1 MMFRKFGRQRG
12 RLFNNLPVHPGGS
25 RGDSRSP
32 LSLVLDHIK
41 AVQETEEGY
50 VLVFGRVP
58 ESVEPAAQLMQ
69 VERVTNP
76 FMRMSLIV
84 ESNEGPVKLEM
95 SGPTGTKEFLYSEYG
110 LKRWILS

>member
-1 MMFRKFGRQRG
+1 MVDYSITYPFTREAAEEIREA
-12 RLFNNLPVHPGGS
+12 L
-25 RGDSRSP
+25 

-50 VLVFGRVP
+50 VLVFGRVA

>member
-1 MMFRKFGRQRG
+1 MVDYSITYPFTREAAEEIREA
-12 RLFNNLPVHPGGS
+12 L
-25 RGDSRSP
+25 

-41 AVQETEEGY
+41 AVQEAEEGY